1 MQAFCMATACVHAL
15 NTVNHAYRFIFV
27 RHPKCASSALLHHF
41 TLCSERR
48 ATKSCLEPW
57 NGNPASSVAN
67 ASEAA
72 IHAMWQ
78 DYFVFTVVR
87 NPLARAVS
95 AYKFVLSATVA
106 DEECAD
112 RMDWDGFCGDPLL
125 AGELCRRKPQCCPFG
140 PLFAWSHV
148 IDQARCMTTLGGGLA
163 VDYVARMEA
172 IDEDV
177 PQLFAEINARRPAG
191 LPPLE
196 VPPSIKQ
203 VLPSSTGG
211 SGGGGSSSDGDGDV
225 GGGAEG
231 GGCGVGLAPQRHR
244 AAARPGFFFAVSANF
259 TSVVAKESAYCGL
272 QDFYTGRHAHCLP
285 SVRRAYGGDLRLL
298 YPPAEAVVDGGTA
311 AQLAAGAAG
320 GRRRV
325 AAAAAAGVSGGGSA
339 ADEPWRDKPG

>member
-1 MQAFCMATACVHAL
+1 MRTASYQR
-15 NTVNHAYRFIFV
+15 NNHAYRVIFV

-41 TLCSERR
+41 TLCSEHR
-48 ATKSCLEPW
+48 ATRSCLEPW

-72 IHAMWQ
+72 LQATWR

-106 DEECAD
+106 EEDCAD
-112 RMDWDGFCGDPLL
+112 RMDWDGFCDDPLL
-125 AGELCRRKPQCCPFG
+125 AGELCRRRPQCCPFG
-140 PLFAWSHV
+140 PLFAWAHV
-148 IDQARCMTTLGGGLA
+148 IDQARCMTAPDGGLA
-163 VDYVARMEA
+163 VDFVARVEA

-196 VPPSIKQ
+196 APRSVKK

-211 SGGGGSSSDGDGDV
+211 GGDRNDGETEAGGGGTE
-225 GGGAEG
+225 A
-231 GGCGVGLAPQRHR
+231 GGCGVELASARHH
-244 AAARPGFFFAVSANF
+244 AATGPGFFFAVSANF

-272 QDFYTGRHAHCLP
+272 PDFYTGRHAHCLA
-285 SVRRAYGGDLRLL
+285 SLNS
-298 YPPAEAVVDGGTA
+298 
-311 AQLAAGAAG
+311 GA
-320 GRRRV
+320 
-325 AAAAAAGVSGGGSA
+325 
-339 ADEPWRDKPG
+339 DCFE